1 MRDYLVTWTKK
12 KKYLGKN
19 KKSENYQLLRV
30 VEKVVHNFKS
40 WKMKDDKLNNY
51 AEMTNLRKFANILDI
66 LLEDERC
73 YRV

>member
-1 MRDYLVTWTKK
+1 
-12 KKYLGKN
+12 
-19 KKSENYQLLRV
+19 LLRV